1 MVQTKH
7 TAPQTKTLKCP
18 YMAYM
23 VQTKQTAFKTKSYM
37 PYNLSRISR
46 RDGLQKQ
53 KKIPTFESCVE

>member
-1 MVQTKH
+1 M
-7 TAPQTKTLKCP
+7 PN
-18 YMAYM
+18 M

-37 PYNLSRISR
+37 PYNLSRISH